1 MAGFDVFVKASG
13 VAQPLCLAQV
23 SAETAREGIEM
34 ASEVINSYSEDNPE
48 VALDWAEL
56 RGPSNGSVFAAWRLG
71 EKTSGA

>member
-23 SAETAREGIEM
+23 CADTAREGIEM
-34 ASEVINSYSEDNPE
+34 ASRVINSYSEENPG

-56 RGPSNGSVFAAWRLG
+56 RGPANGSVFAAWRLG
-71 EKTSGA
+71 QSSSGA